1 MSYPESAVV
10 EMLIEKDIPTTFTL
24 HVDDVL
30 PAEFESSHI
39 HDPVSDNL
47 DSLTDK
53 RQTTAVG
60 PRSFMAELVYTG
72 DEGLKEIIE
81 RKISDSYIR
90 RLFEKY

>member
-1 MSYPESAVV
+1 MIESKNTCFVDLELSRV
-10 EMLIEKDIPTTFTL
+10 SCSEIDIPTTFTL

-60 PRSFMAELVYTG
+60 PRSFMAEL
-72 DEGLKEIIE
+72 GLHW
-81 RKISDSYIR
+81 
-90 RLFEKY
+90 